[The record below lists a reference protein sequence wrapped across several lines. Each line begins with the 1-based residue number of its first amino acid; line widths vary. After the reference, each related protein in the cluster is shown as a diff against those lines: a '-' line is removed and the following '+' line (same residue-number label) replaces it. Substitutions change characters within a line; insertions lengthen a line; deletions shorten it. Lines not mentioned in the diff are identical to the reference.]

1 MLPVSTTAS
10 VAMAACLKARLC
22 DQARVVVI
30 GGGAV
35 GTSILYHLTEAGISD
50 CLLIE
55 KNELTSGSTWH
66 AAGNIPTYANSWSV
80 GWAPCLGT
88 YREPVKLDGRLPI
101 GIPVR
106 SGLRIVRTGWFL
118 SASCRQFRNL
128 RDLIWP

>member
-1 MLPVSTTAS
+1 M
-10 VAMAACLKARLC
+10 R

-50 CLLIE
+50 SLLIE

-66 AAGNIPTYANSWSV
+66 AAGTFPPMPTA
-80 GWAPCLGT
+80 GWVC
-88 YREPVKLDGRLPI
+88 GRATTPGHFTVNLVRSSTRRSPI

-106 SGLRIVRTGWFL
+106 SGLRIVRTGWISISIL
-118 SASCRQFRNL
+118 SVFRNL
-128 RDLIWP
+128 RV